1 MEVHPFVSQIE
12 HLPNIGI
19 WYFPCFS
26 QCIYISIQEGASEI
40 VNQESELFSARAE
53 RYATSNY
60 CSLSLSLSLSF
71 HLHHKTR
78 ENWIWGQLQCFCS
91 KRLTESRLGSPGHI
105 CFTFDFFWRLL
116 SAQNMNGLVCWC
128 FCFLHNHH
136 LSLLPWQQRQSGED
150 LVRGNTSGAILA
162 TPGTNTSTCVKTT
175 QLWETQH
182 SEDILMIDKQMYN
195 IV

>member
-1 MEVHPFVSQIE
+1 MEAHPFVLQIE
-12 HLPNIGI
+12 HFPNIGI
-19 WYFPCFS
+19 WYFPSFS
-26 QCIYISIQEGASEI
+26 QCINILIQEGASEI
-40 VNQESELFSARAE
+40 VNQVSELFSARAE
-53 RYATSNY
+53 RYATFNY
-60 CSLSLSLSLSF
+60 CSPSLSLSLSF

-91 KRLTESRLGSPGHI
+91 KRLTESRLGSSAHI
-105 CFTFDFFWRLL
+105 CSTFDFFRRLL

-150 LVRGNTSGAILA
+150 LVRGNTLVAILA

-175 QLWETQH
+175 QIWETQH
-182 SEDILMIDKQMYN
+182 S
-195 IV
+195 

>member
-1 MEVHPFVSQIE
+1 MQAYPFVSQIE
-12 HLPNIGI
+12 HLPSIGI
-19 WYFPCFS
+19 WYFPWFCQF
-26 QCIYISIQEGASEI
+26 IYFLIREGASEI

-60 CSLSLSLSLSF
+60 CSPSLSLSLSF

-91 KRLTESRLGSPGHI
+91 KHLTKSRLGSPGHI
-105 CFTFDFFWRLL
+105 CSTFDFFRRLL

-150 LVRGNTSGAILA
+150 LVRGEHIGRHSGNTRNKHLDLCEDDTTLRNTSLRRHL
-162 TPGTNTSTCVKTT
+162 ND
-175 QLWETQH
+175 W
-182 SEDILMIDKQMYN
+182 
-195 IV
+195 